1 MEVLPTHKSVG
12 AHPSA
17 GMEDATVETQS
28 GKVFLVGAGPGDAE
42 LITVKGLRYLRQA
55 DVVLYDR
62 LISPLLLDETR
73 PGTELIFVG
82 KEPGCHS
89 IPQEQIN
96 KLLISYARQGHT
108 VVRLKGG
115 DPF

>member
-1 MEVLPTHKSVG
+1 MEVLTTYKSAG

-17 GMEDATVETQS
+17 DTEDAIVGTQP

-42 LITVKGLRYLRQA
+42 LITLKGLRYLRQA

-62 LISPLLLDETR
+62 LISPFLLDETR

-82 KEPGCHS
+82 KEPGYHS

-96 KLLISYARQGHT
+96 KLLIGYARQGHT
-108 VVRLKGG
+108 
-115 DPF
+115 